1 MLFILLLMAKS
12 IYVIQ
17 PYHVGSKYAKS
28 LALVI
33 PAKIVKEYNLNIS
46 TVFALRAEQKTKKIT
61 LQTINA
67 IDEQKDVISTGESLA
82 ASNQQI
88 PTKIQ

>member
-1 MLFILLLMAKS
+1 M
-12 IYVIQ
+12 
-17 PYHVGSKYAKS
+17 
-28 LALVI
+28 I

-67 IDEQKDVISTGESLA
+67 IDEQKDVIPTGESLA
-82 ASNQQI
+82 ASNQQV
-88 PTKIQ
+88 PVKIQ